1 MREIVEKPMA
11 PPARQDDAPTGAPPR
26 VVPVR
31 LPDATAGQRRWL
43 VVEAPPRLLVPRRL
57 QQAGLAGYE
66 PEAMACFLAALD
78 SVGDGA
84 VWDIGANVGVYGL
97 VARALTGR
105 AVRGFEA
112 VPDLASLA
120 STIAAANGLAYP
132 VDDLALGAEPGVAT
146 LYLSDRSDTSN
157 SLAEGF
163 RPSSTSLSVP
173 VETVDAIAAKTGEC
187 PIVIKVDTETTEPE
201 VLRGAAKTVAEHRPW
216 ILCEVLARPYCGPA
230 LMDAIASWGYHWY
243 HLAGEFPLAPAAE
256 IRGDNDAMMWLL
268 APEPLPE
275 AFWDAAQR
283 WRDRLAVC
291 VPVEPATE
299 VADLQREVR
308 KARNSTK
315 KAERRLAALNDSA
328 TMEAGRIVR
337 DVARRPVRGGLEAP
351 GRALRLWRSR
361 RDR

>member
-1 MREIVEKPMA
+1 MREIAEQPMTT
-11 PPARQDDAPTGAPPR
+11 PARQDGPPTEAPR

-31 LPDATAGQRRWL
+31 LPETTAGRRRWL
-43 VVEAPPRLLVPRRL
+43 VVEAPPHLLVPRRL

-78 SVGDGA
+78 AAGDGT

-97 VARALTGR
+97 VARALTNR

-120 STIAAANGLAYP
+120 STVAAANGLAYP
-132 VDDLALGAEPGVAT
+132 VEGIALGAEPGIAT

-157 SLAEGF
+157 SLAAGF
-163 RPSSTSLSVP
+163 RPSSASLDVP
-173 VETVDAIAAKTGEC
+173 VETVDAIAVKTGER
-187 PIVIKVDTETTEPE
+187 PAVIKIDTETTEPE

-230 LMDAIASWGYHWY
+230 LMEAVASWGYHWY
-243 HLAGEFPLAPAAE
+243 HLAGEFPPAEAAE

-268 APEPLPE
+268 APEPPSQ
-275 AFWDAAQR
+275 AFWDAAR
-283 WRDRLAVC
+283 GWHDRLAAC
-291 VPVEPATE
+291 APVEPASE
-299 VADLQREVR
+299 VAYLRRQVR
-308 KARNSTK
+308 NARAS
-315 KAERRLAALNDSA
+315 AGELERRLTALNGSA

-361 RDR
+361 RNR